1 MTLRKT
7 GRMLTGFF
15 NSLNTLQVEYYI
27 QIKLYIMKKKEIK
40 ELKEKLIVSVKKT
53 LTANNKGLINTL
65 EKDLDKS
72 IKAFSVR
79 HTQKT

>member
-1 MTLRKT
+1 
-7 GRMLTGFF
+7 MLTVFF
-15 NSLNTLQVEYYI
+15 NSLNTVQVEYYI
-27 QIKLYIMKKKEIK
+27 QIKSYNMKTKEIK

>member
-1 MTLRKT
+1 MKT
-7 GRMLTGFF
+7 
-15 NSLNTLQVEYYI
+15 
-27 QIKLYIMKKKEIK
+27 KEIK

>member
-1 MTLRKT
+1 
-7 GRMLTGFF
+7 MLTGFF
-15 NSLNTLQVEYYI
+15 NSLNTVQVEYYI